1 MDQQNRVESPEIN
14 LRTYGQ
20 LVYDKGD
27 KNIQQRKDSHFNKWC
42 WEYWTA
48 TQKRIKLEHLIPYTK
63 INSKWI
69 KT

>member
-27 KNIQQRKDSHFNKWC
+27 KNIQQRKDSYFNKWC

-48 TQKRIKLEHLIPYTK
+48 T
-63 INSKWI
+63 
-69 KT
+69 